1 MKTVEVRNVSIVIG
15 GESYAVDGI
24 IFSKLDGE
32 RFIKDNDNRK
42 QSVRRFVVL
51 KNDDNQRVHI
61 VGHENDD
68 EL

>member
-1 MKTVEVRNVSIVIG
+1 MKTVEVRNVLIVIG
-15 GESYAVDGI
+15 GKSYAVDGI